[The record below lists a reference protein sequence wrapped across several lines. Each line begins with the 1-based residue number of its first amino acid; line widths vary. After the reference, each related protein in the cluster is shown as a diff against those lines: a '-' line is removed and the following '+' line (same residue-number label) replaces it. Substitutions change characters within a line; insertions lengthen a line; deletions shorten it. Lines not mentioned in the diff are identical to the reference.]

1 MFWVSWPRCR
11 KHSISLRL
19 YQIIQY
25 YIFIKM
31 RTNKKFSS
39 DWLNVLIKIRGT
51 GYIFFKFST
60 NAVVSPFLLCQTC
73 CHSLR
78 KKAICKE
85 HTNSLM
91 EVMEDRLRYWTYT
104 TKTSF
109 QTGEEK
115 ESFLRLLL
123 GAFIDTK
130 VHEKTPIT
138 FHSLLIQL
146 LENCCKTLTP
156 TVRILAEETWA
167 ISPNAKHIRR
177 SVVKL
182 TDK

>member
-91 EVMEDRLRYWTYT
+91 EVMEERLRYWTYCVDIHGNQDFLPDRRRKGILFKIAPGGIYRHKSPWEDSYYLPFPFDPT
-104 TKTSF
+104 L
-109 QTGEEK
+109 GE
-115 ESFLRLLL
+115 LL
-123 GAFIDTK
+123 
-130 VHEKTPIT
+130 
-138 FHSLLIQL
+138 
-146 LENCCKTLTP
+146 
-156 TVRILAEETWA
+156 
-167 ISPNAKHIRR
+167 
-177 SVVKL
+177 
-182 TDK
+182 